1 MHQTPGSSGMSPAEV
16 AYSSSA
22 RRARTLKRVRL
33 WLSSARVSV
42 LRASMNSTWL
52 MTPSSRLRLAI
63 RNAARAASARAAAVV
78 SESRAVIEAIEC
90 LLHFE
95 ADLLRD
101 FFLAQHDL
109 AFGWRVPGA
118 RVPGRRRHRRA
129 AR

>member
-1 MHQTPGSSGMSPAEV
+1 M
-16 AYSSSA
+16 SSA
-22 RRARTLKRVRL
+22 L
-33 WLSSARVSV
+33 VSV

-52 MTPSSRLRLAI
+52 MTPSSRLRLAM

-78 SESRAVIEAIEC
+78 ERIARGDQSIEG

-101 FFLAQHDL
+101 LFLAQHELPFRRARL
-109 AFGWRVPGA
+109 ARRA
-118 RVPGRRRHRRA
+118 LRRRRHRRS